1 MFVFIRKS
9 RWQLTPF
16 WGGYCSLSFLPA
28 APSSLDLGVLKGFLS
43 SSRALNLALYVASKF
58 TEIAR
63 DASTFKQ
70 RTCKPWLRKHTFLW
84 LSLIV
89 KGWQHRNELMTRPE
103 WNQPVRQ
110 ELRVEGRRLDQ
121 VLRDLLG
128 RDPGDQDRLLREG
141 QPGPSGADQL
151 SRPWASGSPG
161 PHLQRLSLSPQ
172 VTTQT
177 FIPFCYFQAYYLDIF
192 PQILPPGVGKT
203 LIFLAI
209 FFILWNKKLVLAKV
223 R

>member
-1 MFVFIRKS
+1 MTNDPVLGRMLFPY
-9 RWQLTPF
+9 L
-16 WGGYCSLSFLPA
+16 
-28 APSSLDLGVLKGFLS
+28 PSSSPFVLILASWRAFWALLGPSTSPCTLRPILQDCQMPQSGML
-43 SSRALNLALYVASKF
+43 RLA
-58 TEIAR
+58 
-63 DASTFKQ
+63 Q
-70 RTCKPWLRKHTFLW
+70 RSNNELKPWFRKHTFPW
-84 LSLIV
+84 LSLIA
-89 KGWQHRNELMTRPE
+89 KGWQHRNELVTRPE

-141 QPGPSGADQL
+141 QPGPSGAGQL

-192 PQILPPGVGKT
+192 PQILPPRVGKT
-203 LIFLAI
+203 LIFLGD
-209 FFILWNKKLVLAKV
+209 FYRFCENWFWLK
-223 R
+223 